1 MIWNFVLFCVLAAA
15 VASGLPNYPTTAKPS
30 SYSGTSVDY
39 ADKSSPGYA
48 SGGYEKRCY
57 MEEETVYTDKCESYS
72 EQVCYTTH
80 QEQCDDVHDQNCRA
94 IVSGTQNRQCF
105 NVTEL
110 ICSLKE
116 EIQYD
121 VVQAVYTVQKCH
133 KVTGK

>member
-1 MIWNFVLFCVLAAA
+1 MFRNFLPLFLVVT
-15 VASGLPNYPTTAKPS
+15 VALGLPNYPTASKPS
-30 SYSGTSVDY
+30 SYSGTATDT
-39 ADKSSPGYA
+39 SSGYA
-48 SGGYEKRCY
+48 SGGSYGGSQKRCR
-57 MEEETVYTDKCESYS
+57 MEEETVYADKCESYN

-110 ICSLKE
+110 ICGLKE